1 MILVVFWDL
10 CQPQSIISHLW
21 RHFENCQC
29 LNIKV
34 NNPWRVRFICAN
46 GNVFN
51 YSNNWHCILLCYQA
65 YIVSCSD
72 WYRRKI
78 ACERYCI
85 ILKITWFLSQYMLFN
100 AGGLRRGKINDAASV
115 WFNINIPKMYYRLN
129 INGKMHIIQVCMPKC
144 FISMG
149 FLVKV
154 EFVWCYFLV
163 SEVTVLGFLFRRSL
177 FGGKE
182 QEVTPKSIKNTAVEK
197 YDHLMVQ
204 SAFNQNF
211 TCVFMLLFFPVPCS
225 QVGTRSFVCS
235 LMFPPSIRQR
245 RSCAFKIKWLIELF
259 SVACCFLYGTVY
271 SMQMSCLLS
280 RCVAACPVGELTKTL
295 QT

>member
-51 YSNNWHCILLCYQA
+51 YSNNWNCILLCYQA

-78 ACERYCI
+78 ACERYRI

-149 FLVKV
+149 FLVKI
-154 EFVWCYFLV
+154 EFFC
-163 SEVTVLGFLFRRSL
+163 
-177 FGGKE
+177 
-182 QEVTPKSIKNTAVEK
+182 
-197 YDHLMVQ
+197 LM
-204 SAFNQNF
+204 
-211 TCVFMLLFFPVPCS
+211 
-225 QVGTRSFVCS
+225 
-235 LMFPPSIRQR
+235 
-245 RSCAFKIKWLIELF
+245 LF
-259 SVACCFLYGTVY
+259 SGKWSHSVRIPFPKKLIWWQRAGSNAKIHQKYCSGEIWSSYGSVCF
-271 SMQMSCLLS
+271 
-280 RCVAACPVGELTKTL
+280 
-295 QT
+295 